1 MDLLNK
7 NNPIIID
14 QIANYDYNKVEKNIR
29 NYNNLLNNQQLLNR
43 TLKNNDSENLKA
55 SLINFLE
62 TRKPIVDNQIIKI
75 TELKNDLMGVCQ
87 ENTDLEQNDLELKN
101 LQETPEMVEI
111 ANKLAD
117 IENIQRE
124 IDDFLEKNGVVK
136 FHQ

>member
-1 MDLLNK
+1 MDILNNK
-7 NNPIIID
+7 NPIILD

-43 TLKNNDSENLKA
+43 TLKNNDSKNLKA

-75 TELKNDLMGVCQ
+75 NELKNKLMDVCQ

-101 LQETPEMVEI
+101 LQETPEMMEI

>member
-7 NNPIIID
+7 NNPIILD

-62 TRKPIVDNQIIKI
+62 TRKPVVDNQIIKI
-75 TELKNDLMGVCQ
+75 TELKNDLMEICQ

-101 LQETPEMVEI
+101 LQETPEMIEI

>member
-1 MDLLNK
+1 MDLLNN
-7 NNPIIID
+7 NNPIILD

-62 TRKPIVDNQIIKI
+62 TRKPVVDNQIIKI
-75 TELKNDLMGVCQ
+75 TELKNDLMEICQ

-101 LQETPEMVEI
+101 LQETPEMIEI

>member
-1 MDLLNK
+1 MDILNNK
-7 NNPIIID
+7 NPIILD

-43 TLKNNDSENLKA
+43 TLKNNNSENLKA

-75 TELKNDLMGVCQ
+75 TELKNKLMDVCQ

-101 LQETPEMVEI
+101 LQETPEMMEI

>member
-1 MDLLNK
+1 MDILNNK
-7 NNPIIID
+7 NPIILD

-75 TELKNDLMGVCQ
+75 NELKNKLMDVCQ

-101 LQETPEMVEI
+101 LQETPEMMEI